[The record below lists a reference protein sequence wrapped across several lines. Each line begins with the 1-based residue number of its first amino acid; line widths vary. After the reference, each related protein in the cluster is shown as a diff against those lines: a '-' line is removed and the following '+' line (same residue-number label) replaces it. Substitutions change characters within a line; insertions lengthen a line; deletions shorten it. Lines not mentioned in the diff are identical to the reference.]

1 VNSCSPKRDSG
12 FFRVLDNGVMKS
24 CLTWLAACAVAASW
38 TVAMGQSAAP
48 AAAPANLAA
57 EAARAVGV
65 NTCLPAVT
73 RLSALA
79 IAGSR
84 THDVLVDWD
93 HAQPGGGPFFSLLGI
108 SFGGQSLAATITA
121 IPDSAKGCTVSAE
134 RISVAPF
141 TCQSIAEV
149 ELKGYTA
156 TRLLPTFTVY
166 TMAQDPG
173 SSVSLIDSPPTCLV
187 IRRYVQYNW
196 KEPAGAPSPNR

>member
-1 VNSCSPKRDSG
+1 
-12 FFRVLDNGVMKS
+12 MKS
-24 CLTWLAACAVAASW
+24 CLRWLAVCAIATSW
-38 TVAMGQSAAP
+38 SVAMGQPAP
-48 AAAPANLAA
+48 TAVAPANLAA
-57 EAARAVGV
+57 EAARALGV
-65 NTCLPAVT
+65 TTCLAAIS

-79 IAGSR
+79 VAGSR

-93 HAQPGGGPFFSLLGI
+93 HAQPDGGPFFSLLGI

-166 TMAQDPG
+166 TLAQDLG

-196 KEPAGAPSPNR
+196 KEPVGARSPSR